1 MAVAAADIVAIVRT
15 CYCYCSLLGCRQI
28 VAFAFAMHD
37 GFRIRAAMFGSHAV
51 TTAIAAAIVS
61 VTGAASAA
69 DACCRSMYVQ
79 LL

>member
-1 MAVAAADIVAIVRT
+1 MAVAAADIVAVVQT
-15 CYCYCSLLGCRQI
+15 CNCYCSLMGCRQI

-37 GFRIRAAMFGSHAV
+37 GFGIRAAMFGSHAV

-61 VTGAASAA
+61 VAAAASAA
-69 DACCRSMYVQ
+69 DACYRSVYVQ